1 MELFGLTPWEWA
13 LPLVIGITAG
23 FTTNAIAIWMLFHPY
38 EPVYIGPVRV
48 MPKGA
53 IPKEI
58 DRIAKRIGETV
69 GRELLT
75 SDDIAGTLGSAA
87 FRERFDEALRDAT
100 HSILRRDL
108 GPLREMV
115 TPEQVAGLER
125 TLDRLLEKL
134 IQALEIYFQS
144 PDWEGRVRS
153 FTASLTG
160 EFRDRPL
167 SVLLTPEL
175 QADLAGAAREIWI
188 SVRESPEFARVI
200 AEAVDRGVEGVLV
213 SDKPLRHYVP
223 AGAVNL
229 GEAVV
234 AQYLPLLLERLGE
247 ALDHPETR
255 ASLQQ
260 TLRRFVDRFLEEQQS
275 WKRMIGRLVI
285 TERTLAQTVQ
295 AIEQGGVDEI
305 SSLLKEPE
313 VQARVARAVNEGVED
328 LLDRPLNVLLASVTP
343 ERAERL
349 RSLLVERILYLF
361 RHPTTEEVVLR
372 RLDGAL
378 TSAGEK
384 SVGDVLGILGEER
397 AAELTDRA
405 GDWVVAALRG
415 PRSIAFLHNL
425 AAHQTSWMLSV
436 PIGRPEDYLPHDAVR
451 KAEGLLFDPLW
462 DFLQSR
468 VPAAV
473 AGLPVATMVEEKLKS
488 YPISKVEE
496 LIWRVSRKELVLII
510 YLGGFL
516 GALIGSMMLF
526 TTSWQA
532 GATGHLV
539 FRRPFLRFHQP
550 QGVRAG

>member
-69 GRELLT
+69 GKELLT

-87 FRERFDEALRDAT
+87 FRERFDEALRDAMQ
-100 HSILRRDL
+100 SILKRDL

-115 TPEQVAGLER
+115 TPAQVVGLER

-144 PDWEGRVRS
+144 PDWEERVRS
-153 FTASLTG
+153 FTGALTG

-175 QADLAGAAREIWI
+175 QADLAGAAREIWV

-200 AEAVDRGVEGVLV
+200 AEAVDRGVQGVLV

-234 AQYLPLLLERLGE
+234 AQYLPLLLERLGQ

-313 VQARVARAVNEGVED
+313 VQERVARAVNEGVED
-328 LLDRPLNVLLASVTP
+328 LLDRPLNELLASVTP

-349 RSLLVERILYLF
+349 RSLLVDRILYLF

-378 TSAGEK
+378 SSA
-384 SVGDVLGILGEER
+384 
-397 AAELTDRA
+397 
-405 GDWVVAALRG
+405 
-415 PRSIAFLHNL
+415 
-425 AAHQTSWMLSV
+425 
-436 PIGRPEDYLPHDAVR
+436 
-451 KAEGLLFDPLW
+451 
-462 DFLQSR
+462 
-468 VPAAV
+468 
-473 AGLPVATMVEEKLKS
+473 
-488 YPISKVEE
+488 
-496 LIWRVSRKELVLII
+496 
-510 YLGGFL
+510 
-516 GALIGSMMLF
+516 
-526 TTSWQA
+526 
-532 GATGHLV
+532 
-539 FRRPFLRFHQP
+539 
-550 QGVRAG
+550 

>member
-1 MELFGLTPWEWA
+1 MEVFGLTPWEWA

-23 FTTNAIAIWMLFHPY
+23 FMTNAIAIWMLFHPY
-38 EPVYIGPVRV
+38 KPVYLGPVRV
-48 MPKGA
+48 MPMGA

-75 SDDIAGTLGSAA
+75 SEDIARTLGSSA
-87 FRERFDEALRDAT
+87 FRDRFDEALRDALQ
-100 HSILRRDL
+100 SILNREM

-115 TPEQVAGLER
+115 TPAQVKGLER
-125 TLDRLLEKL
+125 TLDRLLDKL
-134 IQALEIYFQS
+134 VQALEIYFQS
-144 PDWEGRVRS
+144 PDWEDRVRS

-175 QADLAGAAREIWI
+175 QADLAGAAREIWV

-200 AEAVDRGVEGVLV
+200 AEAVDRAVDGILV
-213 SDKPLRHYVP
+213 SEKPLRHYVP

-234 AQYLPLLLERLGE
+234 AQYLPLLLERLGQ
-247 ALDHPETR
+247 ALDHPDTR
-255 ASLQQ
+255 ATLQQ

-305 SSLLKEPE
+305 SALLREPE
-313 VQARVARAVNEGVED
+313 VQERVARAVNEGVED
-328 LLDRPLNVLLASVTP
+328 LIDRPLNELLSSVTP
-343 ERAERL
+343 QRAERL
-349 RSLLVERILYLF
+349 RALLVERILYLF
-361 RHPTTEEVVLR
+361 RHPGTEDVVLR

-378 TSAGEK
+378 GAAGNR

-397 AAELTDRA
+397 AGELTNKA
-405 GDWVVAALRG
+405 GDWVIAALRG
-415 PRSIAFLHNL
+415 PRSIAFLHGI

-436 PIGRPEDYLPHDAVR
+436 PIGRPADYLPRDAVKR
-451 KAEGLLFDPLW
+451 AEGLLFGPLW
-462 DFLQSR
+462 EFLQRR

-473 AGLPVATMVEEKLKS
+473 GGLPVAEMVEEKLKS
-488 YPISKVEE
+488 YPIAKVEE
-496 LIWRVSRKELVLII
+496 LIWRVSKRELVLII

-516 GALIGSMMLF
+516 GAIIGSAMLF
-526 TTSWQA
+526 TASWQA
-532 GATGHLV
+532 GAAATL
-539 FRRPFLRFHQP
+539 FFLSLSF
-550 QGVRAG
+550 GFINLKG